1 MRGLRAG
8 GGGAECRRGLRA
20 GAWGWSSEGGCRC
33 RRGLGCGLWPGAAYL
48 EWLCGGIRAK
58 AVSLPAL
65 ALCHSWKWLAPHLWG
80 KEGGRGLCALPLLQ
94 VPPPKLP
101 LAVVPRS
108 RPMGAAG
115 GSAGRRDGGME
126 SQVRQNFHA
135 ECEAAVNRLVN
146 LELYASYVY
155 LSLSYYFDRDDVAL
169 KHMAQFL
176 KEQSHEEREHA
187 EKFLK
192 YQNKRGG
199 RVILQDIKKPER
211 DEWGNSLEALQC
223 ALQLEKTLNQAL
235 LDLHKLATE
244 KNDPHLCDF
253 LESDYLEEQVKAI
266 KQLGDHVTNLKR
278 LGVPQ
283 NGMGEYLF
291 NKHTLGESS

>member
-1 MRGLRAG
+1 M
-8 GGGAECRRGLRA
+8 
-20 GAWGWSSEGGCRC
+20 
-33 RRGLGCGLWPGAAYL
+33 
-48 EWLCGGIRAK
+48 
-58 AVSLPAL
+58 
-65 ALCHSWKWLAPHLWG
+65 
-80 KEGGRGLCALPLLQ
+80 
-94 VPPPKLP
+94 
-101 LAVVPRS
+101 
-108 RPMGAAG
+108 
-115 GSAGRRDGGME
+115 
-126 SQVRQNFHA
+126 
-135 ECEAAVNRLVN
+135 VN

-155 LSLSYYFDRDDVAL
+155 LSMSFYFDRDDVAL
-169 KHMAQFL
+169 RHMAQFL

-187 EKFLK
+187 EKFLT

-199 RVILQDIKKPER
+199 RIVLQDIKKPER

-223 ALQLEKTLNQAL
+223 ALQLEKTVNQAL

-244 KNDPHLCDF
+244 KNDPHVSISPLLPAHIMMYDHQDLFLIREIETKCPFTLQLCDF

-291 NKHTLGESS
+291 DKLTLGGSS